1 MTRRDSPR
9 PQPVA
14 TMAREANPS
23 CERQPRRGRGVL
35 RRDPDRHGAGLLRR
49 HQTPAT
55 TSRQRAATW
64 TAAPTVGVVGYD
76 AVESGRRA
84 PIGLPAPAS
93 NNAAMHLAP
102 DQISAVSGLRSMFRQ
117 TGSIIAVSV
126 TTAVVAAS
134 SNPG

>member
-1 MTRRDSPR
+1 
-9 PQPVA
+9 
-14 TMAREANPS
+14 MAREANPS

-55 TSRQRAATW
+55 ASRQRAATW

-84 PIGLPAPAS
+84 RTAPVAAAGDDDRRGAGRKSGPVDEPTPAPARTQ
-93 NNAAMHLAP
+93 P
-102 DQISAVSGLRSMFRQ
+102 
-117 TGSIIAVSV
+117 T
-126 TTAVVAAS
+126 
-134 SNPG
+134 